1 MQPAIDRKSSLASIS
16 TMLTPTERLRVD
28 AAGEGLYRTLHR
40 DSVADVLRDLR
51 EHRISAV
58 LVSVAR
64 CDQQDVARVAT
75 MVREFP
81 RVPAVALLTQIE
93 ARTPQAVLALGRCG
107 VQTLVDVRQATG
119 WRELRSVLLQD
130 HADDIQRTALG
141 QLAIDLAGVSSDCW
155 RFFETVFQSRPRIA
169 TVRAIARRLD
179 VLPSTLMSR
188 FFRAGL
194 PAPKR
199 YLAMARLTR
208 AAHLFE
214 NPGLSVANVAN
225 HLDYSSPQ
233 SFGRHVRTM
242 LQMTAVDF
250 RQRYDGEGM
259 LQRFRD
265 ELVLPHVATLRRF
278 SPLAT
283 SPAWVPDVPAA
294 GMTRSGL
301 RPPMPDSAPVSP
313 SSISEAL
320 EPRSETRACAEGWK
334 PRTG

>member
-1 MQPAIDRKSSLASIS
+1 MLSSTDRSPSLASIS
-16 TMLTPTERLRVD
+16 TILTPMERLRVD

-51 EHRISAV
+51 ERRISAV

-64 CDQQDVARVAT
+64 CDQQDVSRVAT

-93 ARTPQAVLALGRCG
+93 PHTPQAVLALGQSG
-107 VQTLVDVRQATG
+107 VQALVDVRQAGG
-119 WRELRSVLLQD
+119 WRELRSVLMQD
-130 HADDIQRTALG
+130 HADDIQRRALG
-141 QLAIDLAGVSSDCW
+141 QLAIDLAGAPADCW
-155 RFFETVFQSRPRIA
+155 HFFEIIFQARPRIA
-169 TVRAIARRLD
+169 TVRAVARRLD

-188 FFRAGL
+188 FFRARL

-242 LQMTAVDF
+242 LAITAVDF

-259 LQRFRD
+259 LHRFRD
-265 ELVLPHVATLRRF
+265 ELILPHVATLRRF

-283 SPAWVPDVPAA
+283 SPAWLPDKATGSIGGDAA
-294 GMTRSGL
+294 PRTVLSPLPRSG
-301 RPPMPDSAPVSP
+301 
-313 SSISEAL
+313 
-320 EPRSETRACAEGWK
+320 G
-334 PRTG
+334 G